1 MKRFFLVIA
10 TLFAAPAFAQEKQY
24 TCINGVCYEV
34 VSSTTS
40 VAAAKQPTFRQN
52 LIAAA
57 EKAFE
62 AKEISRAELFRLRF
76 SSLSPANLARLETAV
91 REQAVSDGYSPNAI
105 DWVALIRELL
115 PIILEI
121 IKALQ

>member
-1 MKRFFLVIA
+1 MKRFFLVVA

-34 VSSTTS
+34 VSTTTT
-40 VAAAKQPTFRQN
+40 VAAAKPTFRQN

-76 SSLSPANLARLETAV
+76 ASLSPANLARLETAV
-91 REQAVSDGYSPNAI
+91 REQAIADGHSINAI
-105 DWVALIRELL
+105 DWVSLIRELL